1 MEIHNNYSKNSLYK
15 KVKQRVGSRR
25 IITILIS
32 IVGICAFGFAC
43 IVYGAYLNKT
53 SQTSVLRMFLVRI
66 SEFDFSFIPKHIKAQ
81 TEDIDQL
88 TIDIAFKNQEKIR
101 YFRERA
107 LERGR
112 ITEIDQEE
120 VPARINYNGHTYR
133 VDLSL
138 TGLLPAHI
146 RHPDQWSLSVKVKD
160 DESIMGMKRFAL
172 LFTQSR
178 GYLTDWIANK
188 LLQTNGVIGIR
199 NDFVRVVINGKD
211 KGVYYLEER
220 YDKRL
225 IEYNRFREGI
235 IFKANETD
243 FGIDIYGSKSIIANP
258 ELSEQ
263 LSKLKELWH
272 LFLSNRIPPEEL
284 FDLKKI
290 ASVFVVSDLI
300 NGKHAYYLMNMRLYF
315 NPHTGLI
322 EPIGREWGYLRNET
336 YSSPSF
342 SIAQSETPAHI
353 ALNESAILMKIIDS
367 NIFQEEYLKQMEQ
380 YTNRSYLDS
389 IININKPEL
398 ESLLSKIYIQN
409 PFYKF
414 PIDLLYKNQDF
425 LRKKLSPGLPFV
437 DAFLVSLED
446 QKLILK
452 FKNSLDLPAE
462 IHSVTYNDKLLKQK
476 GRLIIKPTAVDN
488 DPGNLA
494 TVILDPRVDPEK
506 FSTDSLEV
514 SYSVLG
520 INNVKNTIV
529 LKNEELLSKLSGLN
543 PTKQKPNYTKFA
555 FLKENKK
562 DKCLTFKTGKCVINE
577 DLIFPEGYIISAE
590 PGCKIDLIKSS
601 SIISYSPF
609 RLFGKQDS
617 LITITSSDSTGQGI
631 IVYTCSE
638 YSQFSFVEFINLSNI
653 NREGWDMT
661 GAINFYEAPVDFNFC
676 KFKNN
681 LRGDDYLNIIRTDFN
696 ISNTVFENSYADA
709 LDADFCTGSL
719 RNVIYDNPGNDAIDV
734 SGTKLSVKKAEIFSP
749 GDKGISGGENS
760 HLICEDIIVEGGEI
774 AIASKDNSM
783 VEIDRLK
790 INFSK
795 LAYCAY
801 QKKSEYGPGEI
812 IAKNASSANVDT
824 EYLIEHN
831 STLILNNEE
840 IKMKT
845 DNVSDKLYGA
855 EYGKSSR

>member
-1 MEIHNNYSKNSLYK
+1 
-15 KVKQRVGSRR
+15 
-25 IITILIS
+25 
-32 IVGICAFGFAC
+32 
-43 IVYGAYLNKT
+43 
-53 SQTSVLRMFLVRI
+53 
-66 SEFDFSFIPKHIKAQ
+66 
-81 TEDIDQL
+81 
-88 TIDIAFKNQEKIR
+88 
-101 YFRERA
+101 
-107 LERGR
+107 
-112 ITEIDQEE
+112 
-120 VPARINYNGHTYR
+120 
-133 VDLSL
+133 
-138 TGLLPAHI
+138 
-146 RHPDQWSLSVKVKD
+146 
-160 DESIMGMKRFAL
+160 
-172 LFTQSR
+172 
-178 GYLTDWIANK
+178 
-188 LLQTNGVIGIR
+188 
-199 NDFVRVVINGKD
+199 
-211 KGVYYLEER
+211 
-220 YDKRL
+220 
-225 IEYNRFREGI
+225 
-235 IFKANETD
+235 
-243 FGIDIYGSKSIIANP
+243 
-258 ELSEQ
+258 
-263 LSKLKELWH
+263 
-272 LFLSNRIPPEEL
+272 
-284 FDLKKI
+284 
-290 ASVFVVSDLI
+290 
-300 NGKHAYYLMNMRLYF
+300 
-315 NPHTGLI
+315 
-322 EPIGREWGYLRNET
+322 
-336 YSSPSF
+336 
-342 SIAQSETPAHI
+342 
-353 ALNESAILMKIIDS
+353 
-367 NIFQEEYLKQMEQ
+367 
-380 YTNRSYLDS
+380 
-389 IININKPEL
+389 
-398 ESLLSKIYIQN
+398 
-409 PFYKF
+409 
-414 PIDLLYKNQDF
+414 
-425 LRKKLSPGLPFV
+425 
-437 DAFLVSLED
+437 
-446 QKLILK
+446 
-452 FKNSLDLPAE
+452 
-462 IHSVTYNDKLLKQK
+462 
-476 GRLIIKPTAVDN
+476 
-488 DPGNLA
+488 
-494 TVILDPRVDPEK
+494 
-506 FSTDSLEV
+506 
-514 SYSVLG
+514 
-520 INNVKNTIV
+520 
-529 LKNEELLSKLSGLN
+529 
-543 PTKQKPNYTKFA
+543 
-555 FLKENKK
+555 
-562 DKCLTFKTGKCVINE
+562 VINE

-681 LRGDDYLNIIRTDFN
+681 LGGDDYLNIIRTDFN